1 MDAMIAAAVGRWQTK
16 SIKVLS
22 LSLIA
27 LLVVTCTRKPEP
39 IKVGF
44 VGGLTGRTSDLGISA
59 RNGVVLAVEEQNA
72 AGGVAGRPIVLI
84 TKDDQQDPES
94 ALKVDLE
101 LIQEG
106 AVAII
111 GHLTSQMSVEAVPLV
126 NQRHIVMLSPT
137 TSTSQLAGKD
147 DYFIRVIVSVDDS
160 IRHLAGYAFHDLG
173 LTRVVVAYD
182 TSNRSFTEE
191 YFTIFNSTYE
201 SMGAGQVIPEA
212 FESGS
217 TNGFAD
223 IAERILAE
231 APEGIVIAANALDTA
246 ILCQQIRQHNA
257 TVRLL
262 ASGWAYTSD
271 FLQHGGPAV
280 EGVIFPQWYDP
291 QSGSPSFKAFA
302 TRYEARYGKFPNFAS
317 MFGYD
322 AAKVLIEA
330 LHITQD
336 PARLKAVI
344 LDQGTFKGLQGE
356 IRIDRFGD
364 ARRKFYLF
372 IVHNG
377 KFEVLRTP

>member
-1 MDAMIAAAVGRWQTK
+1 MDAMLADVAARRGIRPMMGLALIMVG
-16 SIKVLS
+16 
-22 LSLIA
+22 
-27 LLVVTCTRKPEP
+27 LLAMTCTRKPEA

-72 AGGVAGRPIVLI
+72 AGGVAGRPIALI
-84 TKDDQQDPES
+84 TKDDKQDPET

-106 AVAII
+106 VVAII

-147 DYFIRVIVSVDDS
+147 DYFIRVIVSVADS
-160 IRHLAGYAFHDLG
+160 IRHLAGYAYHDLG
-173 LTRVVVAYD
+173 LSRVVVAYD

-191 YFTIFNSTYE
+191 YFTIFSSTYE
-201 SMGAGQVIPEA
+201 SMEAGQVIPVA
-212 FESGS
+212 FESGGATS
-217 TNGFAD
+217 FAD
-223 IAERILAE
+223 LATRMLAE
-231 APEGIVIAANALDTA
+231 APDGIVIAANALDTA
-246 ILCQQIRQHNA
+246 ILCQQIRQRTA
-257 TVRLL
+257 TVKLL

-291 QSGSPSFKAFA
+291 QSASPAFKAFA

-344 LDQGTFKGLQGE
+344 LDQGNFQGLQGE

-364 ARRKFYLF
+364 ALRKFYLF
-372 IVHNG
+372 IVRNG
-377 KFEVLRTP
+377 KFEVLRSP